1 MLRELREDAI
11 VDFFKKEL
19 RNIKFLPEA
28 NYPDIEQRLDILAD
42 SGEKR
47 YRKTEAARWIW
58 KLFVEKSLSDI
69 TNNLRGCHDLCIYFD
84 EFADYENLLF
94 ALDKNHRD
102 HVIHSIWVMLL
113 GLHLRK
119 NFAPLKNIDYESIL
133 PNFHKKQEKVVEA
146 IKRTQDIIKEHETS
160 LWCLIALTHDLGYP
174 IQKTMNANE
183 LMAKMVSNFGFLE
196 QREFHY
202 GFTIVHQTAIS
213 ELLNILS
220 SFVAW
225 MPSGGYSVGCLS
237 GGRLDYAKSFERL
250 DHGIMSAYLLQMHL
264 DYICEL
270 MSIPQEV
277 PELQF
282 INHETAAKQATVIIL
297 LRAISAHTNK
307 NVYWSEVNN
316 MAPLLLLSDELDEFS
331 RYSRSLESNEWIKV
345 GCRTEFECTKNSLQ
359 VKYTFDNKDIGDDME
374 SFFKDKVEKLWK
386 RFELEEDKIGKIS
399 VTCRDVRKAR
409 HVDFIYEK
417 TLSRDPQDIVKRKPG
432 KSSHDVQ
439 AFLDGTVNLSP

>member
-19 RNIKFLPEA
+19 SAIKFVPEA

-58 KLFVEKSLSDI
+58 KFFVEKSLSDI
-69 TNNLRGCHDLCIYFD
+69 TDNLRGYHELCRYFD

-113 GLHLRK
+113 GLYLRK
-119 NFAPLKNIDYESIL
+119 TFAPLKNIDYEVIL
-133 PNFHKKQEKVVEA
+133 PNFYKKQGKVVEA
-146 IKRTQDIIKEHETS
+146 IKRTQNITKEHETS

-174 IQKTMNANE
+174 IQKTTNANE

-196 QREFHY
+196 QKDFRY
-202 GFTIVHQTAIS
+202 SFTIVHQTAIS
-213 ELLNILS
+213 ELLNIVS

-225 MPSGGYSVGCLS
+225 MPSGGYRVGYFS

-264 DYICEL
+264 DCICEL

-277 PELQF
+277 PELQL
-282 INHETAAKQATVIIL
+282 IDHEVASKQVTTITL

-307 NVYWSEVNN
+307 NVYWPEVNL
-316 MAPLLLLSDELDEFS
+316 MDPLLLLSDELDEFS

-359 VKYTFDNKDIGDDME
+359 VKYTFDNKDIGDDIE

-386 RFELEEDKIGKIS
+386 RFELEDGKIRKIS
-399 VTCRDVRKAR
+399 VTCRDVRKAQP
-409 HVDFIYEK
+409 VDFIYEK
-417 TLSRDPQDIVKRKPG
+417 TLSQDSPDVVKRTLG
-432 KSSHDVQ
+432 KSSNDIQ
-439 AFLDGTVNLSP
+439 AFLDGAVNLSP

>member
-69 TNNLRGCHDLCIYFD
+69 TDNLRGYHELCRYFD

-113 GLHLRK
+113 GLYLRK
-119 NFAPLKNIDYESIL
+119 TFAPLKNIDYEVIL
-133 PNFHKKQEKVVEA
+133 PNFYKQKEKVVKA
-146 IKRTQDIIKEHETS
+146 IKRTKDITKEHETS

-174 IQKTMNANE
+174 IQKTTNANE

-196 QREFHY
+196 QKDFRY
-202 GFTIVHQTAIS
+202 SFTIVHQTAIS
-213 ELLNILS
+213 ELLNIVS

-225 MPSGGYSVGCLS
+225 MPSGGYRVGYLS

-264 DYICEL
+264 DCICES
-270 MSIPQEV
+270 MTIPQEV
-277 PELQF
+277 PELQL
-282 INHETAAKQATVIIL
+282 IDHEMAAKQATTITL

-307 NVYWSEVNN
+307 NVYWPEVNL
-316 MAPLLLLSDELDEFS
+316 MDPLLLLSDELDEFS

-386 RFELEEDKIGKIS
+386 RFELEDGKIRKIS
-399 VTCRDVRKAR
+399 VTCRDVRKA
-409 HVDFIYEK
+409 HPVDYIYEK
-417 TLSRDPQDIVKRKPG
+417 TLSQDPQDIVKREPG
-432 KSSHDVQ
+432 KSSYDIQ
-439 AFLDGTVNLSP
+439 GFLNATVNLSP